1 MPISELILPRTSDAM
16 TEAILATWLVAS
28 ESQVSAGDV
37 LAEVETEK
45 AMVEVCAEG
54 DGLFVAAVPAGAT
67 VEIGGVLAYVLSGS
81 EIDDYKSGKLQL
93 AGTDQG
99 EDGSAAQSVPSEPPV
114 QVERISE
121 STEVHQSIISQETA
135 QGRTLVSSPLARKL
149 AREAGLDLS
158 SIAPGSGPG
167 GRIVRADIETAI
179 SRKSHVHVT
188 ELTSRQKAMASAM
201 VQSTN
206 TIPHFSISRDIPL
219 EALVQFRE
227 QLRRTALEPPSLS
240 AFFVRALAVAMQ
252 EVPASRVTWVSEGI
266 ATHPV
271 SAIGLAVAD
280 GDFDLVA
287 PVIRDAESKS
297 LWKIGEEVQN
307 LSNDV
312 KNKRLKPESLQGA
325 IGTISNLGMFGIDS
339 LTPIIPPGQ
348 TFIIGIG
355 RSRERLSNQAGGQ
368 ILAETFMTVTLSGDH
383 RVLTGLGG
391 AKLLAQF
398 SHVCENPILLLQ
410 QGAFNK

>member
-54 DGLFVAAVPAGAT
+54 DGLFVAVVTAGAT
-67 VEIGGVLAYVLSGS
+67 VEVGGVLAYVLSGS
-81 EIDDYKSGKLQL
+81 EIDDYKSGKLLL
-93 AGTDQG
+93 AGANQEKDVPAKQ
-99 EDGSAAQSVPSEPPV
+99 SAPIESQV
-114 QVERISE
+114 QLEQVIE
-121 STEVHQSIISQETA
+121 STEVAISITPAETA
-135 QGRTLVSSPLARKL
+135 KGRPLVSSPLARKL
-149 AREAGLDLS
+149 AREAGLDLA

-167 GRIVRADIETAI
+167 GRLVRADIETAI
-179 SRKSHVHVT
+179 SRKSNTHVT
-188 ELTSRQKAMASAM
+188 ELTSRQRAMASAM
-201 VQSTN
+201 VQSTT
-206 TIPHFSISRDIPL
+206 TIPHFSISRDVPL
-219 EALVQFRE
+219 EALIEFRE
-227 QLRRTALEPPSLS
+227 QLRRSDLEPPSLS

-252 EVPASRVTWVSEGI
+252 GVPASRVTWVPEGI

-271 SAIGLAVAD
+271 SAIGVAVAD
-280 GDFDLVA
+280 GDFDLVV

-297 LWKIGEEVQN
+297 LWKIGEEVHN

-355 RSRERLSNQAGGQ
+355 RSRDRLVNQAGGQ
-368 ILAETFMTVTLSGDH
+368 IVTETFMTVTLSGDH

-398 SHVCENPILLLQ
+398 SHICENPILLLQ
-410 QGAFNK
+410 PGAINK

>member
-16 TEAILATWLVAS
+16 TEAILATWLVTS

-54 DGLFVAAVPAGAT
+54 DGLFVAVVTAGAT
-67 VEIGGVLAYVLSGS
+67 VEVGGVLAYVLSGS
-81 EIDDYKSGKLQL
+81 EIDDYTSGKLIL
-93 AGTDQG
+93 SGTDKG
-99 EDGSAAQSVPSEPPV
+99 TDVPAKQSSPIEPQV
-114 QVERISE
+114 QVEQVNE
-121 STEVHQSIISQETA
+121 STEVTKSITPADTA
-135 QGRTLVSSPLARKL
+135 KGRPLVSSPLARKL
-149 AREAGLDLS
+149 AREAGLDLA

-167 GRIVRADIETAI
+167 GRLVRADIETAI
-179 SRKSHVHVT
+179 SRKSNTHVT

-201 VQSTN
+201 VHSTN
-206 TIPHFSISRDIPL
+206 TIPHFSISRDVPL
-219 EALVQFRE
+219 AALIEFKE
-227 QLRRTALEPPSLS
+227 QLRRSDLEPPSLS

-252 EVPASRVTWVSEGI
+252 EVPASRVTWVPEGI

-280 GDFDLVA
+280 GDFDLVV

-297 LWKIGEEVQN
+297 LWKIGEEVHN

-355 RSRERLSNQAGGQ
+355 RSRDRLVNQAGGQ
-368 ILAETFMTVTLSGDH
+368 IITETFMTVTLSGDH

-398 SHVCENPILLLQ
+398 SHICENPILLLQ

>member
-28 ESQVSAGDV
+28 ESQVAAGDV

-54 DGLFVAAVPAGAT
+54 EGLFVAAVPAGAT
-67 VEIGGVLAYVLSGS
+67 VEVGGVLGYVLSGS
-81 EIDDYKSGKLQL
+81 EIDDYTSGKLLL
-93 AGTDQG
+93 AGTTQ
-99 EDGSAAQSVPSEPPV
+99 EEAGSPATHPAPVAPTIEVEQVSEA
-114 QVERISE
+114 
-121 STEVHQSIISQETA
+121 TEVVQSITPHETI
-135 QGRTLVSSPLARKL
+135 QQRPLVSSPLARKL
-149 AREAGLDLS
+149 AREAGLDLT

-167 GRIVRADIETAI
+167 GRIVRSDVETAI
-179 SRKSHVHVT
+179 SHRSHVHVT
-188 ELTSRQKAMASAM
+188 ALTPRQRAMASAM

-206 TIPHFSISRDIPL
+206 TIPHFSISRDVPL
-219 EALVQFRE
+219 EALIEFRE
-227 QLRRTALEPPSLS
+227 QLRRTELEPPSLS

-252 EVPASRVTWVSEGI
+252 EVPASRVTWVPEGI

-280 GDFDLVA
+280 GDFDLVV

-297 LWKIGEEVQN
+297 LWKIGEEVHN

-355 RSRERLSNQAGGQ
+355 RSRDRLVNQVGGP
-368 ILAETFMTVTLSGDH
+368 IISETFMTVTLSGDH

-398 SHVCENPILLLQ
+398 SYVCENPLFLLQ
-410 QGAFNK
+410 QGAL

>member
-1 MPISELILPRTSDAM
+1 
-16 TEAILATWLVAS
+16 
-28 ESQVSAGDV
+28 
-37 LAEVETEK
+37 
-45 AMVEVCAEG
+45 
-54 DGLFVAAVPAGAT
+54 
-67 VEIGGVLAYVLSGS
+67 
-81 EIDDYKSGKLQL
+81 
-93 AGTDQG
+93 
-99 EDGSAAQSVPSEPPV
+99 
-114 QVERISE
+114 
-121 STEVHQSIISQETA
+121 
-135 QGRTLVSSPLARKL
+135 
-149 AREAGLDLS
+149 
-158 SIAPGSGPG
+158 
-167 GRIVRADIETAI
+167 
-179 SRKSHVHVT
+179 
-188 ELTSRQKAMASAM
+188 MASAM
-201 VQSTN
+201 VHSTN
-206 TIPHFSISRDIPL
+206 TIPHFSISRDVPL
-219 EALVQFRE
+219 AALIEFKE
-227 QLRRTALEPPSLS
+227 QLRRSDLEPPSLS

-252 EVPASRVTWVSEGI
+252 EVPASRVTWVPEGI

-280 GDFDLVA
+280 GDFDLVV

-297 LWKIGEEVQN
+297 LWKIGEEVHN

-355 RSRERLSNQAGGQ
+355 RSRDRLVNQAGGQ
-368 ILAETFMTVTLSGDH
+368 IITETFMTVTLSGDH

-398 SHVCENPILLLQ
+398 SHICENPILLLQ